1 MSMPADI
8 GVIDLMLSIPGED
21 DSQWYEYMKP
31 MLLDEESRHLF
42 KMPAQYMF
50 KDIPAADTNDFI
62 AYTIA
67 QMDKHNIERAMIG
80 FDDHNESAKAALERH
95 PDRFFASYEANPN
108 NAMEE
113 VRKIERLHKEYGIK
127 AVTGFPSGLCP
138 QVPINDKKW
147 YPIYAKLVE
156 LDLPFCV
163 CVGVPGPRLPMAPQK
178 VELLD
183 EVCWFFPELKVVM
196 RHGAEP
202 WEDLA
207 WKLMLK
213 YPNLYYSTSAFAPR
227 FYPESI
233 IEFANT
239 RGADKILYAGYFPMG
254 LSLDRIFQE
263 MPEVPFKDHVWPK
276 FLRDNAV
283 KVFNLTC

>member
-1 MSMPADI
+1 MPMPADV

-21 DSQWYEYMKP
+21 NSQWYEYMKP

-50 KDIPAADTNDFI
+50 KDIPAADTNDYI
-62 AYTIA
+62 AYTIT

-80 FDDHNESAKAALERH
+80 LDDHNESAKTALEKY

-108 NAMEE
+108 NAMDE
-113 VRKIERLHKEYGIK
+113 VRKIERLHREYGIK

-254 LSLDRIFQE
+254 LSLDRIFKE

-276 FLRDNAV
+276 FLRENAV
-283 KVFNLTC
+283 KVFNLPC